1 MVWEDK
7 NIVVEE
13 EVESSDDEESD
24 LPDDD
29 FDMEAG
35 EGGVEGEEKSGSEED
50 GDDDEESDES
60 EVVGADINAPVVI
73 GEGAEDESDESEE
86 EEEDGDD
93 DESDESEG
101 GDDINTPVVIGEG
114 AEVES
119 DDSEEEDTIENNDSD
134 AESKDNND
142 EHETDDEDAEDE
154 GNVGWADAMSKVLAM
169 GTNSD
174 KIVSVLSKAKKDNV
188 KKKTVKTG
196 DNAGSDGEEND
207 EVEKK
212 YEPLALRKA
221 RKKEVDSIGRKIPD
235 VLDRNAEKVLAKI
248 ATRGVVQLFNAV
260 REQQKDLKS
269 KLKEAGGSF
278 RRQEKVFKNIDKNS
292 FVEILTGKS
301 ISKPLGE
308 PLAKKPKTEVKDE
321 NDENQS
327 TWNILRDDF
336 MLGAKMRD
344 WDKESDGE

>member
-1 MVWEDK
+1 VD
-7 NIVVEE
+7 
-13 EVESSDDEESD
+13 SSDDEESD
-24 LPDDD
+24 VPQDD
-29 FDMEAG
+29 FDME
-35 EGGVEGEEKSGSEED
+35 EGGEEDEEKSGSEEE
-50 GDDDEESDES
+50 GDDEEESDDES
-60 EVVGADINAPVVI
+60 EAAEDINKPVVI
-73 GEGAEDESDESEE
+73 GEGAEDESD
-86 EEEDGDD
+86 
-93 DESDESEG
+93 
-101 GDDINTPVVIGEG
+101 
-114 AEVES
+114 
-119 DDSEEEDTIENNDSD
+119 DDSEEEDTIDNNDSD

-154 GNVGWADAMSKVLAM
+154 GNVGWADAMAKVLAM
-169 GTNSD
+169 GKNSD
-174 KIVSVLSKAKKDNV
+174 KPVSVLSKAKKDNV

-196 DNAGSDGEEND
+196 DNAGSDGEED
-207 EVEKK
+207 EEVEKK

-221 RKKEVDSIGRKIPD
+221 RKREVDSIGRKIPD

-260 REQQKDLKS
+260 REQQKDIKS

-278 RRQEKVFKNIDKNS
+278 RKQEKVFKNIDKNS

-308 PLAKKPKTEVKDE
+308 PVAKKPKTEVKDE
-321 NDENQS
+321 NEENQS

>member
-1 MVWEDK
+1 MKVM
-7 NIVVEE
+7 IVKRK
-13 EVESSDDEESD
+13 
-24 LPDDD
+24 
-29 FDMEAG
+29 
-35 EGGVEGEEKSGSEED
+35 EGEEKSGSEEEEEE

-60 EVVGADINAPVVI
+60 EEGGGDDINSPVVI
-73 GEGAEDESDESEE
+73 GEGAEDESD
-86 EEEDGDD
+86 D
-93 DESDESEG
+93 
-101 GDDINTPVVIGEG
+101 T
-114 AEVES
+114 
-119 DDSEEEDTIENNDSD
+119 EEEDTIDNNDSD

-154 GNVGWADAMSKVLAM
+154 GNVGWADAMAKVLAM
-169 GTNSD
+169 GKNSD
-174 KIVSVLSKAKKDNV
+174 KPVSVLSKAKKDNV

-196 DNAGSDGEEND
+196 DNAGSDGEEDD

-221 RKKEVDSIGRKIPD
+221 RKREVDSIGRKIPD
-235 VLDRNAEKVLAKI
+235 VLDRNAEKALAKI

-260 REQQKDLKS
+260 REQQKDIKS

-278 RRQEKVFKNIDKNS
+278 RKQEKVFKNIDKNS

-308 PLAKKPKTEVKDE
+308 PVAKKPKTEVKDE
-321 NDENQS
+321 NEENQS
-327 TWNILRDDF
+327 SWNILRDDF